1 MTPKLSFFL
10 LSNMCTFCW
19 NNYLKMEDLLKV
31 ELVHCW
37 NYIVQIHAHCLRTC
51 IPPSARPCITP
62 PPPPVF
68 RVWLFD
74 TSADRYSD
82 VLHHIVSLFSATFL
96 IDLAPHININQ
107 VALTIVFQKPL
118 QQSTSSKLD
127 FCLSELSYL
136 GVNRYIRFP
145 QLHSS
150 DCEYFIGFIV
160 IDVKVHYIVL
170 IPLLFSFKLPHKN
183 FLCR

>member
-1 MTPKLSFFL
+1 M
-10 LSNMCTFCW
+10 
-19 NNYLKMEDLLKV
+19 Y
-31 ELVHCW
+31 H
-37 NYIVQIHAHCLRTC
+37 
-51 IPPSARPCITP
+51 P
-62 PPPPVF
+62 PPPAPVF

-74 TSADRYSD
+74 TSADRYNVD

-170 IPLLFSFKLPHKN
+170 IRKLLLYTHLSCHIRTFYVDNVVEEFVVTGRASQTWIYVWSLFVSGTLFYN
-183 FLCR
+183 YV

>member
-1 MTPKLSFFL
+1 
-10 LSNMCTFCW
+10 
-19 NNYLKMEDLLKV
+19 MEDLSKV
-31 ELVHCW
+31 EITLYKSMHTACVH
-37 NYIVQIHAHCLRTC
+37 VHHLAHGRV
-51 IPPSARPCITP
+51 SHP

-74 TSADRYSD
+74 TSADRYND

-96 IDLAPHININQ
+96 IDLAPDINIYQ
-107 VALTIVFQKPL
+107 VTLTIVFQKPL
-118 QQSTSSKLD
+118 QQSNSSKLD

-136 GVNRYIRFP
+136 SVNRYIRFP

-170 IPLLFSFKLPHKN
+170 ISLLSSFKLPHKN